1 MIKALFFDVDGTLVD
16 SNEQHVTAWHDAFAE
31 HGFHVERDEIRGQI
45 GKGADML
52 VPALLPD
59 ASDDVREALS
69 ARQGELFKGKHLDT
83 VKPFPQAAALV
94 RHVHDSGRRVVLA
107 SSADAKEVEQYI
119 ARLGIKDALDAM
131 TTIDDAESS
140 KPAGDIFAAALAK
153 VAPLNPDEVIVIGD
167 TPYDVEAAK
176 KCGIRTVAVRSG
188 GFADDVLRG
197 SGAIALYDDVAD
209 LLAHFDESPICQ

>member
-16 SNEQHVTAWHDAFAE
+16 SNEQHVVAWHDAFAE
-31 HGFHVERDEIRGQI
+31 HGFRIDRDAIRSQI

-59 ASDDVREALS
+59 ASDDVREALA
-69 ARQGELFKGKHLDT
+69 ARHGELFKGKHLDT

-94 RHVHDSGRRVVLA
+94 RHVHESGRRVVLA
-107 SSADAKEVEQYI
+107 SSADAKEVEHYVTL
-119 ARLGIKDALDAM
+119 LGIKDALDAM

-167 TPYDVEAAK
+167 TPYDVEAAA

-188 GFADDVLRG
+188 GFAEDLLLG